1 MNTLLQRAK
10 ELYPELKDM
19 KDDLHRHPEL
29 SFQEV
34 RTTALL
40 KEKLTQLGLELVD
53 LGMKTGVV
61 AVLRGGKPGRTVAL
75 RADIDAIEQQ
85 EPKDNGVGE
94 RRGNARLRP

>member
-40 KEKLTQLGLELVD
+40 KESSPSWAWSWWTWE
-53 LGMKTGVV
+53 
-61 AVLRGGKPGRTVAL
+61 
-75 RADIDAIEQQ
+75 
-85 EPKDNGVGE
+85 
-94 RRGNARLRP
+94 